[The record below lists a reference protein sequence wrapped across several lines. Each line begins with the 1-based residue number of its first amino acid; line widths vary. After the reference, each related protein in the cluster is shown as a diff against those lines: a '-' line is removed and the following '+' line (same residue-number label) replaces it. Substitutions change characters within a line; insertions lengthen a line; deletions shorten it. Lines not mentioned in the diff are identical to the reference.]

1 MAHYNIQCID
11 RLIKELSKLPGIGP
25 KSAERIAFYLLE
37 TSIEESSML
46 SSAILAI
53 KEKVRHCKRCYN
65 ISESEICKV
74 CSDVRRETAIICVV
88 QEPKDAMAIE
98 KTGRYKGLYHVLMGA
113 LSPLDGIGPDHL
125 RIKEL
130 AERVKTERIREVII
144 ATNFDAVGESTS
156 IYLTKILKPL
166 NVKLTRLAHGIPV
179 GSNIEYTDQITL
191 GKAVDGR
198 REFQD

>member
-25 KSAERIAFYLLE
+25 KSAERMAFYLLE
-37 TSIEESSML
+37 TSAAEASML

-53 KEKVRHCKRCYN
+53 KEKIRHCNRCYN
-65 ISESEICKV
+65 ISESEICNV
-74 CSDVRRETAIICVV
+74 CSDARRETAVICVV
-88 QEPKDAMAIE
+88 QEPKDAIAIE
-98 KTGRYKGLYHVLMGA
+98 KTGHYKGLYHVLRGV

-130 AERVKTERIREVII
+130 TERVKTEKTREVII
-144 ATNFDAVGESTS
+144 ATNFDAAGESTS
-156 IYLTKILKPL
+156 IYLTKVLKPL

-179 GSNIEYTDQITL
+179 GSNIEYTDQVTL
-191 GKAVDGR
+191 GKAIDGR
-198 REFQD
+198 REF

>member
-25 KSAERIAFYLLE
+25 KSAERMAFYLLE
-37 TSIEESSML
+37 TSASEASML

-53 KEKVRHCKRCYN
+53 KEKIRHCSRCYN
-65 ISESEICKV
+65 ISESEICPV
-74 CSDVRRETAIICVV
+74 CSDARRETALICVV
-88 QEPKDAMAIE
+88 QEPKDAIAIE
-98 KTGRYKGLYHVLMGA
+98 KTGHYKGLYHILMGV

-130 AERVKTERIREVII
+130 TERVKTEKTREVII
-144 ATNFDAVGESTS
+144 ATNFDAAGESTS
-156 IYLTKILKPL
+156 IYLTKVLKPL

-179 GSNIEYTDQITL
+179 GSNIEYTDQVTL
-191 GKAVDGR
+191 GKAIDGR
-198 REFQD
+198 REF

>member
-25 KSAERIAFYLLE
+25 KSAERMAFYLLE
-37 TSIEESSML
+37 TSTAEASML

-53 KEKVRHCKRCYN
+53 KEKIRHCSRCYN
-65 ISESEICKV
+65 ISESEICNV
-74 CSDVRRETAIICVV
+74 CSDARRETAIICVV
-88 QEPKDAMAIE
+88 QEPKDAIAIE
-98 KTGRYKGLYHVLMGA
+98 KTGHYKGLYHILMGV

-130 AERVKTERIREVII
+130 TERVKTEKTREVII
-144 ATNFDAVGESTS
+144 ATNFDAAGESTS
-156 IYLTKILKPL
+156 IYLTKALKPL

-179 GSNIEYTDQITL
+179 GSNIEYTDQVTL
-191 GKAVDGR
+191 GRAINGR
-198 REFQD
+198 REF

>member
-25 KSAERIAFYLLE
+25 KSAERMAFYLLE
-37 TSIEESSML
+37 TSTAEASML

-53 KEKVRHCKRCYN
+53 KEKIRHCSRCYN
-65 ISESEICKV
+65 ISESEICNV
-74 CSDVRRETAIICVV
+74 CSDARRETAIICVV
-88 QEPKDAMAIE
+88 QEPKDAIAIE
-98 KTGRYKGLYHVLMGA
+98 KTGHYKGLYHILMGV

-130 AERVKTERIREVII
+130 TERVKTEKTREVII
-144 ATNFDAVGESTS
+144 ATNFDAAGESTS
-156 IYLTKILKPL
+156 IYLTKVLKPL

-179 GSNIEYTDQITL
+179 GSNIEYTDQVTL
-191 GKAVDGR
+191 GRAINGR
-198 REFQD
+198 REF

>member
-25 KSAERIAFYLLE
+25 KSAERMAFYLLE
-37 TSIEESSML
+37 TSAAEASML

-53 KEKVRHCKRCYN
+53 KEKIKHCNRCYN
-65 ISESEICKV
+65 ISESEICNV
-74 CSDVRRETAIICVV
+74 CSDARRETAVICVV
-88 QEPKDAMAIE
+88 QEPKDAIAIE
-98 KTGRYKGLYHVLMGA
+98 KTGHYKGLYHILMGV

-130 AERVKTERIREVII
+130 TERVKTEKTREVII
-144 ATNFDAVGESTS
+144 ATNFDAAGESTS
-156 IYLTKILKPL
+156 IYLAKVLKPL

-179 GSNIEYTDQITL
+179 GSNIEYTDQVTL
-191 GKAVDGR
+191 GKAIDGR
-198 REFQD
+198 REF

>member
-25 KSAERIAFYLLE
+25 KSAERMAFYLLE
-37 TSIEESSML
+37 TSAAEASML

-53 KEKVRHCKRCYN
+53 KEKIRHCSRCYN
-65 ISESEICKV
+65 ISESEICNV
-74 CSDVRRETAIICVV
+74 CSDARRETAIICVV
-88 QEPKDAMAIE
+88 QEPKDAIAIE
-98 KTGRYKGLYHVLMGA
+98 KTGHYKGLYHILMGV

-130 AERVKTERIREVII
+130 TERVKTEKTREVII
-144 ATNFDAVGESTS
+144 ATNFDAAGESTS
-156 IYLTKILKPL
+156 IYLTKVLKPL

-179 GSNIEYTDQITL
+179 GSNIEYTDQVTL
-191 GKAVDGR
+191 GKAIDGR
-198 REFQD
+198 REFY

>member
-25 KSAERIAFYLLE
+25 KSAERMAFYLLE
-37 TSIEESSML
+37 TSAAEASML

-53 KEKVRHCKRCYN
+53 KEKIRHCSRCYN
-65 ISESEICKV
+65 ISESEICNV
-74 CSDVRRETAIICVV
+74 CSDARRETAIICVV
-88 QEPKDAMAIE
+88 QEPKDAIAIE
-98 KTGRYKGLYHVLMGA
+98 KTGHYKGLYHILMGV

-130 AERVKTERIREVII
+130 TERVKTEKTREVII
-144 ATNFDAVGESTS
+144 ATNFDAAGESTS
-156 IYLTKILKPL
+156 IYLTKVLKPL

-179 GSNIEYTDQITL
+179 GSNIEYTDQVTL
-191 GKAVDGR
+191 GKAIDGR
-198 REFQD
+198 REF

>member
-25 KSAERIAFYLLE
+25 KSAERMAFYLLE
-37 TSIEESSML
+37 TSAAEASML

-53 KEKVRHCKRCYN
+53 KEKIRHCRRCYN
-65 ISESEICKV
+65 ISESEICPI
-74 CSDVRRETAIICVV
+74 CSDARRETAVICVV
-88 QEPKDAMAIE
+88 QEPKDAIAIE
-98 KTGRYKGLYHVLMGA
+98 KTGHYKGLYHILMGV

-130 AERVKTERIREVII
+130 TERVKTEKTREVII
-144 ATNFDAVGESTS
+144 ATNFDAAGESTS
-156 IYLTKILKPL
+156 IYLAKVLKPL

-179 GSNIEYTDQITL
+179 GSNIEYTDQVTL
-191 GKAVDGR
+191 GKAIDGR
-198 REFQD
+198 REF